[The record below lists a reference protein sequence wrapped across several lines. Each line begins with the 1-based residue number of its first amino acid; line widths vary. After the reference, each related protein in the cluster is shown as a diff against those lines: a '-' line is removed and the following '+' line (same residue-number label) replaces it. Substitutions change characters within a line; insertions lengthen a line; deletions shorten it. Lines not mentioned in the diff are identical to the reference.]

1 MLARKVGA
9 PFTMR
14 ELKIVWLVAAVVAV
28 VALEV
33 FLVPF
38 ALLYSLPNEVTIQVA
53 P

>member
-9 PFTMR
+9 PFTVR
-14 ELKIVWLVAAVVAV
+14 EPKIVWSVAAVLAV
-28 VALEV
+28 VALDV

-38 ALLYSLPNEVTIQVA
+38 ALRYSPSNEVTIQVA

>member
-9 PFTMR
+9 PFTMQ
-14 ELKIVWLVAAVVAV
+14 ELKTVWLVAAVLAV

-38 ALLYSLPNEVTIQVA
+38 ALLYSPPNEVTIQVA